1 MTREKK
7 RNKDRAD
14 KTPLLI
20 DHRIFLNMLLQ
31 ITSLEAKQ
39 ILEDYT
45 SVPLRLAACSLV
57 KIILTS
63 LASSSR
69 LNLSSSLIIELKNA
83 SQ

>member
-1 MTREKK
+1 MFYNFYWFLFVSNDERKK

-39 ILEDYT
+39 ILVGYIRPVA
-45 SVPLRLAACSLV
+45 SGSLQP
-57 KIILTS
+57 S
-63 LASSSR
+63 
-69 LNLSSSLIIELKNA
+69 
-83 SQ
+83 

>member
-39 ILEDYT
+39 ILEDYIRPVA
-45 SVPLRLAACSLV
+45 SGSLQP
-57 KIILTS
+57 S
-63 LASSSR
+63 
-69 LNLSSSLIIELKNA
+69 
-83 SQ
+83 